1 MKNSFQ
7 TTGKGIK
14 AMGTTISI
22 DEAQAKLA
30 ELIRQLAPGEEI
42 IITENQ
48 QPVAKLVSQPKP
60 SQRRQPGRCKGM
72 ITLLVEDDEHL
83 EGFKEYM
90 P

>member
-1 MKNSFQ
+1 M
-7 TTGKGIK
+7 TT
-14 AMGTTISI
+14 TVSI

-30 ELIRQLAPGEEI
+30 EIIANLSPGDEVV
-42 IITENQ
+42 ITQNQ
-48 QPVAKLVSQPKP
+48 QPVAKLVIPAKP
-60 SQRRQPGRCKGM
+60 LQRRKPGRCKGM